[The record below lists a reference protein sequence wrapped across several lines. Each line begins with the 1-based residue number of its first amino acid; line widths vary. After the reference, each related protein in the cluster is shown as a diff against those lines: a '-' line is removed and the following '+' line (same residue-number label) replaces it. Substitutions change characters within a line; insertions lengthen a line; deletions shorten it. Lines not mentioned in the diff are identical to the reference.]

1 MNVNDRNYW
10 NNKYTSNEFKWDLGY
25 PTPIFK
31 DWSNKNKSCLN
42 KKICIPGCG
51 RGHDAIHLARIGFDV
66 YAFDF
71 SIEAI
76 KYLKKK
82 SKEEKVNINLFCEDF
97 FLIHEKFNDYFDY
110 ILEYTFYC
118 AINPDRRGEYINK
131 CYNILKNKGKIIAV
145 MLPINTDL
153 KDGPPFKVLREELTE
168 NFNPKFNILKM
179 TKSPLSIK
187 ARSNIELYVEY
198 EKKESI

>member
-10 NNKYTSNEFKWDLGY
+10 NDKYISNEFKWDLGY
-25 PTPIFK
+25 PTPIFQ
-31 DWSNKNKSCLN
+31 DWSHKNKNNIKR
-42 KKICIPGCG
+42 KICIPGCG
-51 RGHDAIHLARIGFDV
+51 RGHDAIYLAKNGFEV

-97 FLIHEKFNDYFDY
+97 FLIKDKFNNFFDY

-118 AINPDRRGEYINK
+118 AILPERRGEYINK
-131 CYNILKNKGKIIAV
+131 CYKILRDKGRIIAI
-145 MLPINTDL
+145 MLPINIDSNN
-153 KDGPPFKVLREELTE
+153 GPPFNVIKQELTD
-168 NFNPKFNILKM
+168 NFISRFNILKII
-179 TKSPLSIK
+179 KSPLSIK
-187 ARSNIELYVEY
+187 ARSQFELYVEY
-198 EKKESI
+198 QKK